1 MSLFEKV
8 ALDCDLNAKKEPAM
22 GRAGRRGERHTSPEA
37 GEILVSSQKKRKVEC
52 VQITKSGSHSKMLLE
67 RWGKASSCRDL

>member
-8 ALDCDLNAKKEPAM
+8 ALDYDLNAKKEPAM

-37 GEILVSSQKKRKVEC
+37 GEILVSSQKKRKVE
-52 VQITKSGSHSKMLLE
+52 
-67 RWGKASSCRDL
+67 